1 VIKPSNLTWVI
12 VGDRKKI
19 EKGIKDLNCGKLKFI
34 DTEGNEVK

>member
-19 EKGIKDLNCGKLKFI
+19 EQGTKDLNYGKLKFI